1 MNKLKGFFNKGKSG
15 SKQSLHSASFDVHG
29 YDIKDKDL
37 SKIHKA
43 AWTGDIAKVKQLA
56 KKDPNA
62 LDKENRYIVCWYLL
76 MSICHLHT
84 NLDLILKM

>member
-1 MNKLKGFFNKGKSG
+1 MKKLKGYFSGKSTKG
-15 SKQSLHSASFDVHG
+15 GGQNQPDGASASFSGSG

-56 KKDPNA
+56 KKDPNL
-62 LDKENRYIVCWYLL
+62 LDKENR
-76 MSICHLHT
+76 
-84 NLDLILKM
+84 